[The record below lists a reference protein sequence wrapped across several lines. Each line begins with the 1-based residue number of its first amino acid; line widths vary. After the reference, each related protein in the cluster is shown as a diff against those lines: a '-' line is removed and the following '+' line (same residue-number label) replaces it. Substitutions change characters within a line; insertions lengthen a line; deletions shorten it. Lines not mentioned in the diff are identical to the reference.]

1 VTSGV
6 TSGVTNQSTSD
17 TAPAKGRVKGLGPAI
32 ALSCLALVHETDQA
46 AYGLLGP
53 EIVRTFRVSP
63 TTFGLIVIPTV
74 LLGLSLPIL
83 VGWLTDR
90 VDRVKLAVGGAIL
103 WALCASLAGL
113 APTFAVFVLARILAS
128 VGRAISGPTHN
139 TLIADIYPVE
149 RRGVAFSLHQNAH
162 PVGDLVGLLAG
173 GLIATLFAWQTTFLV
188 LPLLAIPPL
197 LWVARIR
204 DPNTEG
210 RRARAAEPDG
220 EQVEPV
226 GLRTSLRLLQ
236 NVVSF
241 RRYSIVWFL
250 LAVGSAMSSVYS
262 FYFDAVF
269 GLGPLQRGA
278 ILGTTAVLTIV
289 GSVVGGRWGQ
299 SLIARG
305 ETRRLG
311 NLLVWSIGAF
321 AVTLLATAFAPNALL
336 AAAIV
341 VCSSP
346 LRALAAIPVLL
357 VLSATV
363 PARMRGVAFGA
374 LTTCFALGLLALPIA
389 LAYGNK
395 YSYRVSLLIGV
406 VPTVI
411 AGIIAFM
418 TSSSIAGDI
427 ARAERVGSMEE
438 RAAARRR
445 SGERSGV
452 LEVSGLDVSYGTVQV
467 LFDVS
472 LHLDEGE
479 MLALLGTNGAGKST
493 LLKAVCGLTRPSA
506 GAVLLDGRDVT
517 SLDAEALAARGIA
530 LVPGGKGVFPGLSV
544 ERNLRLGSWLH
555 RKDREASTKAMDR
568 ALELFPRLGERLAQP
583 AGTLSGGEQQMLT
596 LAQAFISG
604 PRILAID
611 ELSLGLAPLVV
622 EELLQTVE
630 AINATGVSVILVEQS
645 VNIALSLTQR
655 AVFMEKGEI
664 RYEGPSRELLERD
677 DLVRSVFLAQ
687 PAGVGS

>member
-1 VTSGV
+1 MSRSARVTGAS
-6 TSGVTNQSTSD
+6 
-17 TAPAKGRVKGLGPAI
+17 LGPALV
-32 ALSCLALVHETDQA
+32 LSCVALVHETDQA
-46 AYGLLGP
+46 AFGLLGP
-53 EIVRTFRVSP
+53 EIVRTFRISP
-63 TTFGLIVIPTV
+63 TTFGLIAIPTV

-90 VDRVKLAVGGAIL
+90 VDRVRLAVAGGAL
-103 WALCASLAGL
+103 WAVCAALAGV
-113 APTFAVFVLARILAS
+113 APTFGLFVVVRVLAS

-149 RRGVAFSLHQNAH
+149 RRGLAFSLHQNAQ

-173 GLIATLFAWQTTFLV
+173 GLIATAFAWQTTFLV
-188 LPLLAIPPL
+188 LPIFAIPALIWMARLKDPTT
-197 LWVARIR
+197 VARK
-204 DPNTEG
+204 
-210 RRARAAEPDG
+210 ARAADA
-220 EQVEPV
+220 EPV
-226 GLRTSLRLLQ
+226 DTPDFRNALRLLQ

-241 RRYSIVWFL
+241 RRYALVWFL

-269 GLGPLQRGA
+269 GLNALQRGA
-278 ILGTTAVLTIV
+278 ILGATAVLTIV

-299 SLIARG
+299 SYIVRG

-321 AVTLLATAFAPNALL
+321 ALTLLATALAPNVFV

-389 LAYGNK
+389 LAYGNR
-395 YSYRVSLLIGV
+395 YSYRVSLLLGV
-406 VPTVI
+406 IPTVI
-411 AGIIAFM
+411 AGIVAFA
-418 TSSSIAGDI
+418 TSGSIAGDI
-427 ARAERVGSMEE
+427 ARAEKVGAMEDE
-438 RAAARRR
+438 AAARRR
-445 SGERSGV
+445 QGHRASL
-452 LEVSGLDVSYGTVQV
+452 LEVSGLDVRYGTVQV

-472 LHLDEGE
+472 LRLEDGE

-493 LLKAVCGLTRPSA
+493 LLKAVCGLVRPTS

-517 SLDAEALAARGIA
+517 GLDAETLAARGIA

-555 RKDREASTKAMDR
+555 RKDGPASTSAMDR
-568 ALELFPRLGERLAQP
+568 ALELFPRLGERLKQP

-596 LAQAFISG
+596 LAQALISG

-630 AINATGVSVILVEQS
+630 AINASGVSVILVEQS
-645 VNIALSLTQR
+645 VNIALALTQR

-664 RYEGPSRELLERD
+664 RYEGASRDLLERD

-687 PAGVGS
+687 PAEVAG

>member
-1 VTSGV
+1 MV
-6 TSGVTNQSTSD
+6 
-17 TAPAKGRVKGLGPAI
+17 
-32 ALSCLALVHETDQA
+32 CA
-46 AYGLLGP
+46 A
-53 EIVRTFRVSP
+53 
-63 TTFGLIVIPTV
+63 
-74 LLGLSLPIL
+74 
-83 VGWLTDR
+83 
-90 VDRVKLAVGGAIL
+90 
-103 WALCASLAGL
+103 LAGV
-113 APTFAVFVLARILAS
+113 APTFGVFVVVRVLAAI
-128 VGRAISGPTHN
+128 GRAISGPTHN
-139 TLIADIYPVE
+139 TLIADIYPVK
-149 RRGVAFSLHQNAH
+149 RRGVAFSLHQNAQ

-173 GLIATLFAWQTTFLV
+173 GFIATVFAWQTTFLV
-188 LPLLAIPPL
+188 LPLFALPAL
-197 LWVARIR
+197 LWVSRIK
-204 DPNTEG
+204 DPVSAS
-210 RRARAAEPDG
+210 RRAKTATSDPQEPAS
-220 EQVEPV
+220 
-226 GLRTSLRLLQ
+226 LRNSLRLLQ

-241 RRYSIVWFL
+241 RRYALVWFL

-269 GLGPLQRGA
+269 GFNALQRGA
-278 ILGTTAVLTIV
+278 VLGVTAVLTIV

-299 SLIARG
+299 ALILRG
-305 ETRRLG
+305 DTRRLG

-321 AVTLLATAFAPNALL
+321 ALTLLGSALAPNAFV

-341 VCSSP
+341 ICSSP

-406 VPTVI
+406 IPTVI
-411 AGIIAFM
+411 AGIVAFV
-418 TSSSIAGDI
+418 TSGSIAADI
-427 ARAERVGSMEE
+427 ERAEKVGSMEE

-445 SGERSGV
+445 LGERAGV
-452 LEVSGLDVSYGTVQV
+452 LEVSGLDVRYGTVQV

-472 LHLDEGE
+472 MHLDDGE

-493 LLKAVCGLTRPSA
+493 LLKAVCGLVRPSA

-517 SLDAEALAARGIA
+517 SLDAETLAARGIA

-555 RKDREASTKAMDR
+555 RKDGPASTKAMDR
-568 ALELFPRLGERLAQP
+568 ALELFPRLGERLKQP

-596 LAQAFISG
+596 LAQAFMSG

-645 VNIALSLTQR
+645 VNIALTLTSR
-655 AVFMEKGEI
+655 ALFMEKGEI

-677 DLVRSVFLAQ
+677 DLVRSVFLAA
-687 PAGVGS
+687 PAEVGA

>member
-1 VTSGV
+1 MTRVGRL
-6 TSGVTNQSTSD
+6 
-17 TAPAKGRVKGLGPAI
+17 TAGAALGPAL
-32 ALSCLALVHETDQA
+32 ALSCVALVNETDQA
-46 AYGLLGP
+46 AFGLLGP
-53 EIVRTFRVSP
+53 EIVRTFRISS
-63 TTFGLIVIPTV
+63 TTFGLIAIPTV

-83 VGWLTDR
+83 IGWLTDR
-90 VDRVKLAVGGAIL
+90 VDRVRLAVAGGAL
-103 WALCASLAGL
+103 WAVCAALAGV
-113 APTFAVFVLARILAS
+113 APTFGLFVVVRVLAA

-149 RRGVAFSLHQNAH
+149 RRGLAFSLHQNAQ

-173 GLIATLFAWQTTFLV
+173 GLIATAFAWQTTFLV
-188 LPLLAIPPL
+188 LPLLAIPAL
-197 LWVARIR
+197 VWVARLK
-204 DPNTEG
+204 DPVTAE
-210 RRARAAEPDG
+210 RRARAAASEPA
-220 EQVEPV
+220 ETV
-226 GLRTSLRLLQ
+226 GLRHSLRLLQ

-241 RRYSIVWFL
+241 RRYALVWFL

-269 GLGPLQRGA
+269 GLNALQRGV
-278 ILGTTAVLTIV
+278 ILAGTAVLTVV

-299 SLIARG
+299 SYIARG

-311 NLLVWSIGAF
+311 NLLVWSISAF
-321 AVTLLATAFAPNALL
+321 ALTLLATALAPNALL

-341 VCSSP
+341 ICSSP

-389 LAYGNK
+389 LAYGNR
-395 YSYRVSLLIGV
+395 YSYRVSLLLGV

-411 AGIIAFM
+411 AGIVAFA
-418 TSSSIAGDI
+418 TSDSIAGDI
-427 ARAERVGSMEE
+427 ERAEKVGSMEE
-438 RAAARRR
+438 EAAERRR
-445 SGERSGV
+445 LGHRASL
-452 LEVSGLDVSYGTVQV
+452 LEVSGLDVRYGTVQV

-472 LHLDEGE
+472 LRLEDGE

-493 LLKAVCGLTRPSA
+493 LLKAMCGLVRPAA

-517 SLDAEALAARGIA
+517 GLDAELLAARGIA

-544 ERNLRLGSWLH
+544 ERNLQLGSWLH
-555 RKDREASTKAMDR
+555 RKDGPSSSRAMDR
-568 ALELFPRLGERLAQP
+568 ALELFPRLGERLKQP

-596 LAQAFISG
+596 LAQALISG

-611 ELSLGLAPLVV
+611 ELSLGLAPVVV

-630 AINATGVSVILVEQS
+630 AINAGGVSVILVEQS
-645 VNIALSLTQR
+645 VNIALTLTQR

-664 RYEGPSRELLERD
+664 RYEGASRELLERG

-687 PAGVGS
+687 PAAVGV